1 VPSPASLEDAA
12 RSLRTQAAHVPALL
26 DTITPLLAADVWRGP
41 GADEF
46 ALEVIRWLNVLAGG
60 AADLVRAA
68 AVLDARAAALRDAM
82 EGPCRP

>member
-1 VPSPASLEDAA
+1 VPSPAALEDAA
-12 RSLRTQAAHVPALL
+12 RSLRTQAARVPALL
-26 DTITPLLAADVWRGP
+26 DTITPLLAAEVWRGP

-46 ALEVIRWLNVLAGG
+46 ALEVVRWLAALADSS
-60 AADLVRAA
+60 ADLVRAA